1 MKDIFKELG
10 IVELSPNYQEHVDAW
25 ESWYNGEVAG
35 FHKYTESNGKKNV
48 ERERY
53 TLGMAKKV
61 CEDWADTLFNPETVI
76 TVHKSK
82 QKELD
87 ELMEEIKF
95 NAKINE
101 LIERAYGLGTGAITV
116 AVVDGQPELS
126 YVSVEM
132 LKPVVID
139 RRSAWLVM
147 SELDPETIYLSIH
160 YEEQDE
166 QYQVENKIVI
176 KEDDKHRL
184 LPDEQVE
191 SEYGVDATVT
201 NTYPTIAIIKP
212 ALANNVEYGSEYGL
226 SIYAN
231 AISELKGVD
240 IAYSGTQSEIDVGK
254 MRMFMKEGAL
264 ESVDGS
270 PKFNNTEG
278 FYILEGDSTFEDETT
293 VKTHS
298 PTLRTDAYI
307 DTLNTNLNL
316 LGRKCGFGD
325 NSYSFDEGSIY
336 TNTTQVISTNS
347 KFYKTRQKHLEI
359 IEDAILIVIRAMLS
373 VDSDYTGDIT
383 VDFDDSIIE
392 DNAQTFERSL
402 LLLNA
407 SYISRK
413 EFFKRTEGLTDDQ
426 AQELVDRMNEDEGIT
441 EEIELE
447 GELDEEV
454 DADEAD

>member
-1 MKDIFKELG
+1 MNEIYEELG
-10 IVELSPNYQEHVDAW
+10 ISELSPNYQKHVEIW
-25 ESWYNGEVAG
+25 ESWYQGDVAG
-35 FHKYTESNGKKNV
+35 FHKYTESNGKKNI

-61 CEDWADTLFNPETVI
+61 CEDWADTLFNPETKI
-76 TVHKSK
+76 TVDKSR

-87 ELMEEIKF
+87 TTLEEIKF

-101 LIERAYGLGTGAITV
+101 LIERAFGLGTGAITV
-116 AVVDGQPELS
+116 AVVDEQPELS
-126 YVSVEM
+126 YISVEM

-139 RRSAWLVM
+139 GRNAWLVS

-160 YEEQDE
+160 YEESKEGFQVDNKIIKKKDDKYTLLDDE
-166 QYQVENKIVI
+166 TVEN
-176 KEDDKHRL
+176 EY
-184 LPDEQVE
+184 EVE
-191 SEYGVDATVT
+191 ATVT

-212 ALANNVEYGSEYGL
+212 ALANNVEYGSQYGL

-240 IAYSGTQSEIDVGK
+240 ISYSGTQLEIDVGK
-254 MRMFMKEGAL
+254 MRMFMKDGTL
-264 ESVDGS
+264 DSVDGK

-278 FYILEGDSTFEDETT
+278 FYILEGDSTFDDGTT

-336 TNTTQVISTNS
+336 TNTTQVVSSNS

-373 VDSDYTGDIT
+373 VDKDYTGDIT
-383 VDFDDSIIE
+383 IDFDDSIIE
-392 DNAQTFERSL
+392 DNEQTFNRNL

-407 SYISRK
+407 GYISRQ
-413 EFFKRTEGLTDDQ
+413 EFFRRTEGLTDDQ
-426 AQELVDRMNEDEGIT
+426 AQELVDKMNEDEGIV
-441 EEIELE
+441 EEIPLE
-447 GELDEEV
+447 GEV
-454 DADEAD
+454 DA